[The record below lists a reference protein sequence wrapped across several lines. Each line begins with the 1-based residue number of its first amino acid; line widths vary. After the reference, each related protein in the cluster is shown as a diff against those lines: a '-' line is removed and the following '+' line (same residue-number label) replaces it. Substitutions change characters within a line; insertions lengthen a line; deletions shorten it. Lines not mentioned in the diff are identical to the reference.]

1 MHETYN
7 IQHLEFLELLVAPTW
22 HIYGSLL
29 LDVVLFKQSAR
40 KTPSIGP
47 LSFGG
52 ASEISGPRPI
62 ARVRAGLFPS
72 QTPQTPP
79 RHARHPSAT
88 QYSNLVCRCEC
99 LSSFDSPIPRYFD
112 ITLHDPRD
120 TLQPYLLEV
129 VLVLSGQSLRP

>member
-1 MHETYN
+1 MGLFFWMSSFSSSLHERP
-7 IQHLEFLELLVAPTW
+7 HRLV
-22 HIYGSLL
+22 LC
-29 LDVVLFKQSAR
+29 R
-40 KTPSIGP
+40 
-47 LSFGG
+47 FGG

-62 ARVRAGLFPS
+62 VRVRADLFPS

-88 QYSNLVCRCEC
+88 LYINLVCRCEC

-120 TLQPYLLEV
+120 TLQSYLLEV